1 MLFTCI
7 GKTKDMSAVALNK
20 IDFRW
25 DLVHYCHVYTTNCI
39 VYISDKCFFTK
50 LSTNCIQY
58 IFNINWKYMVYPPMA
73 STYQRVLSGRRV
85 SLPESLVK
93 KFGIKEGDIV
103 IVEEDRDSIRIMPA
117 EIVRRKA

>member
-1 MLFTCI
+1 
-7 GKTKDMSAVALNK
+7 
-20 IDFRW
+20 
-25 DLVHYCHVYTTNCI
+25 
-39 VYISDKCFFTK
+39 
-50 LSTNCIQY
+50 
-58 IFNINWKYMVYPPMA
+58 MA

>member
-1 MLFTCI
+1 MF
-7 GKTKDMSAVALNK
+7 
-20 IDFRW
+20 
-25 DLVHYCHVYTTNCI
+25 
-39 VYISDKCFFTK
+39 
-50 LSTNCIQY
+50 
-58 IFNINWKYMVYPPMA
+58 YPPMA

>member
-1 MLFTCI
+1 
-7 GKTKDMSAVALNK
+7 
-20 IDFRW
+20 
-25 DLVHYCHVYTTNCI
+25 
-39 VYISDKCFFTK
+39 
-50 LSTNCIQY
+50 
-58 IFNINWKYMVYPPMA
+58 MVYPPMT

-85 SLPESLVK
+85 SLPGSLVK